1 MLVLKIPHLT
11 KQLRWGSHGEYS
23 LDTCHGLLY
32 LHKDHKCSEGCSAS
46 GPHTKY
52 LLLLLS
58 SFNIIRTSIPEEV
71 ASPSLQRTNSPH
83 WAYKW
88 PFPLAFCALVKGLS
102 PPTRGSRVS
111 WWVLCKVCLF
121 TQLCPTLATPWAVAH
136 QAPMSMGFPGQ
147 EYWSG
152 LPFYPPG
159 DLLHPGIK
167 PATPTLAGRIFTT
180 WATREVQDV
189 SLPWGYLT
197 ALAAEPSQYVLN
209 HSGTSMSLA
218 NLTAIMSKL
227 QGKIPAV

>member
-1 MLVLKIPHLT
+1 MTIPSCIL
-11 KQLRWGSHGEYS
+11 
-23 LDTCHGLLY
+23 CP
-32 LHKDHKCSEGCSAS
+32 SEGS
-46 GPHTKY
+46 
-52 LLLLLS
+52 
-58 SFNIIRTSIPEEV
+58 
-71 ASPSLQRTNSPH
+71 
-83 WAYKW
+83 
-88 PFPLAFCALVKGLS
+88 LS

-136 QAPMSMGFPGQ
+136 QAALSMGFPGQ

-152 LPFYPPG
+152 LPFHPPG

-167 PATPTLAGRIFTT
+167 PATPALAGRIFTT

-218 NLTAIMSKL
+218 NLMAIMSKL